1 MKLFIYTAHEA
12 TPFKGLFEP
21 LGSFHKV
28 ILSNHDA
35 QIKRFIEHEGT
46 QIKDL
51 LPEGII
57 DSDEMVSYISPEDS
71 SLFFIPS
78 EMQETFM
85 KLLQNLF
92 KKTKWTAEEP
102 PEKPSKDDI
111 GLVGNNDLSDFYDN
125 LETQS
130 VLQSVEDD
138 TMSKKKEL
146 EELFN
151 AIAQDDNEIDA
162 VLVCTH
168 DDAKTRVA
176 YSSQAKEGDRQVD
189 VDSFSVQI
197 QHFVSMLKMTNKV
210 NDHIGS
216 LKTAELLFSGGIVH
230 ITHLPQ
236 FGEYTFLVFV
246 SATEE
251 GIELLALHRK
261 RNLDKII
268 TLLGEILG

>member
-28 ILSNHDA
+28 ILSNHDE
-35 QIKRFIEHEGT
+35 QIKLFNQHEGT

-57 DSDEMVSYISPEDS
+57 DPDEMVSYISPDDS
-71 SLFFIPS
+71 SLFFIPE

-85 KLLQNLF
+85 KLLKNLF
-92 KKTKWTAEEP
+92 KKTKWTEEEP
-102 PEKPSKDDI
+102 PHKPSKDEI
-111 GLVGNNDLSDFYDN
+111 GLVGNNDLSDFYDD
-125 LETQS
+125 LETQT

-138 TMSKKKEL
+138 TMSKKQEL
-146 EELFN
+146 EDLFN

-162 VLVCTH
+162 ILVCTS
-168 DDAKTRVA
+168 DETKIRIA
-176 YSSQAKEGDRQVD
+176 YSSQPKEGSRQVD
-189 VDSFSVQI
+189 VDSFTVQI

-236 FGEYTFLVFV
+236 LGEYTFLVFV

-261 RNLDKII
+261 RNLDKIM
-268 TLLGEILG
+268 TQLGEMLG